1 MAIEEMRLPLV
12 GLRLCLSTR
21 IQQAYTAIES
31 LIDMIF
37 STVCRRCNRGGI
49 SVTTASCFPVQAHE
63 APYDAPVGSTGFVYV
78 TFSTATF
85 SAPFSSFR
93 SW

>member
-12 GLRLCLSTR
+12 GLRPCLSMQ
-21 IQQAYTAIES
+21 IQQAHTANDS

-37 STVCRRCNRGGI
+37 STVCHRCNRGGM
-49 SVTTASCFPVQAHE
+49 SVTTASCSPVQAHE

-85 SAPFSSFR
+85 SAPFSSFL
-93 SW
+93 S